1 MAEEKNKP
9 YIMNDDFL
17 IENELTVTITLSEY
31 RDLVGFKAKHD
42 AELTKISN
50 EKWKVEQENRRLKEK
65 ILSLTTECGEDKE
78 EEEW

>member
-17 IENELTVTITLSEY
+17 IENELTVTITLAEY
-31 RDLVGFKAKHD
+31 RDLVVFKAKHD